1 MTAKKTNQ
9 NKAYRYKAPPA
20 PRLRGLR
27 VPSRARSECASAS
40 TLGERIRPSQRRP
53 KNHRNHP
60 PNLPTRH
67 PTDTLEPCTES

>member
-40 TLGERIRPSQRRP
+40 TLGERIRPSLRRP
-53 KNHRNHP
+53 KHHPNHP
-60 PNLPTRH
+60 PRPTTLY